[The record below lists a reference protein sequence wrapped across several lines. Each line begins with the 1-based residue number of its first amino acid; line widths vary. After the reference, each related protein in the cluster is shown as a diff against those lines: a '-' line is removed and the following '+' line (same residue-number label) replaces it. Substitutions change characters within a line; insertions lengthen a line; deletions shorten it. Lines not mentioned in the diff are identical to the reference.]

1 MSSASQFT
9 ILFVCTGNVC
19 RSPLAE
25 LLLRQSINTI
35 LIATLSAGAQALVGH
50 QMPEIQQDIAAQL
63 GVEAPEEHRAQDLTR
78 EHVESADLIV
88 AMAREHRSEVAKL
101 SPRALRKTFTLRE
114 LARIAELVPDEDIS
128 FSKGTTN
135 LVENMKSLVEAAAV
149 NRGLVGGSGTPEN
162 DDVID
167 PYRRSEQTY
176 KESRDQ
182 VLTALGDVVSYL
194 NRAAV

>member
-1 MSSASQFT
+1 MSSASPFT

-25 LLLRQSINTI
+25 LLLRQSINTPY
-35 LIATLSAGAQALVGH
+35 IATLSAGTQALVGH

-78 EHVESADLIV
+78 EHVESADLIL

-101 SPRALRKTFTLRE
+101 SPRALRRTFTLRE
-114 LARIAELVPDEDIS
+114 LARIAELVPDKDIS
-128 FSKGTTN
+128 FTKGSTD

-149 NRGLVGGSGTPEN
+149 NRGLVAGSVTPEN
-162 DDVID
+162 DAASRPTKNLGI
-167 PYRRSEQTY
+167 RS
-176 KESRDQ
+176 
-182 VLTALGDVVSYL
+182 
-194 NRAAV
+194 